1 MAKILSE
8 KAKKISG
15 MFLSYVLH
23 TNQRRCFYWL
33 ESMGFSNCIDLPS
46 QLQKKEMAEY
56 LIENGA
62 NGNSTCSKLKTL
74 LHFTLMLNH
83 EEFVILLL
91 WMLRIKTRELLLK
104 KVWWGNNWLP
114 SKQCFRMIN
123 FEIEKLNKWWFNWYS
138 NICIM

>member
-62 NGNSTCSKLKTL
+62 NGNSTCSNLKTL
-74 LHFTLMLNH
+74 LHFAWILNH
-83 EEFVILLL
+83 EDFCNFASLKWCIFECEGSRHKNSYWRMFDEETIDCLQNNAFVWSIL
-91 WMLRIKTRELLLK
+91 K
-104 KVWWGNNWLP
+104 
-114 SKQCFRMIN
+114 
-123 FEIEKLNKWWFNWYS
+123 
-138 NICIM
+138 